1 MDINAN
7 IRELIIALLDGDRCD
22 AIELAQA
29 LASWLDSDGYMP
41 DTIVVTATLQVIL
54 SRRRD

>member
-29 LASWLDSDGYMP
+29 LASWLDKGGFIPESSA
-41 DTIVVTATLQVIL
+41 IVSTLEDL
-54 SRRRD
+54 CDRYGE